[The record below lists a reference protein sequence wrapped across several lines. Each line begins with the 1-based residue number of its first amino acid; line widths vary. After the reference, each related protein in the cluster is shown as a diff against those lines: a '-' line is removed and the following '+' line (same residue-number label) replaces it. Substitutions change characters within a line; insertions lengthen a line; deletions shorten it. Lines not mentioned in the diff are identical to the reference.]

1 MSKFSR
7 ILRDL
12 RRSQELTQKQLA
24 DEVGISKSAI
34 SMYELGNREPD
45 FATEEAL
52 ASYFD
57 VSIDYM
63 RFGSQLQSETA
74 AVPLLG
80 VIACGDPVLAESN
93 VEEYVQTAEG
103 VRADFALRCR
113 GDSMIN
119 ARIFDGDIVYLRAQP
134 DVDDGQIAAIVIG
147 DEATLKRVHKYPGKV
162 VLSPENPLYSNIV
175 LEKDTLN
182 EVRIIGRAI
191 AFLSAV
197 R

>member
-1 MSKFSR
+1 MSKFAK

-12 RRSQELTQKQLA
+12 RKEQGLTQKGLA

-45 FATEEAL
+45 FKTEEAL
-52 ASYFD
+52 ALYFS
-57 VSIDYM
+57 VSIDYL
-63 RFGSQLQSETA
+63 RFGPQYQSEA
-74 AVPLLG
+74 ASVPLLG
-80 VIACGDPVLAESN
+80 VIACGEPILAEPN
-93 VEEYVQTAEG
+93 IEEYVHSAEG

-134 DVDDGQIAAIVIG
+134 DVADGQIAAVVIE
-147 DEATLKRVHKYPGKV
+147 DEATLKRVRKFPGKL
-162 VLSPENPLYSNIV
+162 VLQPENPMYESLVFEREALS
-175 LEKDTLN
+175 D
-182 EVRIIGRAI
+182 VRIIGLAI
-191 AFLSAV
+191 AFLSVV